1 MTVSCKHTK
10 CAVCGGFR
18 LKSAY
23 VGNTKLSD
31 ICSPKCQ
38 MATKDACSCKCEG
51 YFHKGSHKKEMD
63 AILNPKKKKK
73 PYKKRQVNKSS
84 QKYLISNFEPWTIK
98 DEIALFIGNTK
109 IEKQSF
115 ARFGD
120 KNYIDRQLSRNWLTN
135 KKGAKLDQLAQD
147 YINDSGREDL
157 DGGEVIQ
164 TIIDIIL
171 ESPGGYKNWLKDR
184 VKEQQEY
191 FDQYNI
197 QEDDQYFYVPED
209 YEFDFPAPA
218 PEDLFI
224 NGIKNTKMIKLK
236 KGSAEAKKFMAK
248 LRSMKGK
255 MTAKKSI
262 KKVDSKKINLNT
274 LQEKYRENE
283 DYNLHSE
290 NILLL
295 AKNFGSKTDLN
306 KANDLIK
313 LRDKQGYLTSDQ
325 KSEGYKIHKKLIKKL
340 FPTNVGG
347 VKKIGATKLSEKQLI
362 KIASDYAYVTSSDE
376 DRAIY
381 RLTDPDFTNVLLPK
395 YKKAI
400 KDWEKKNKIKIN
412 VGGIK
417 TKAKS
422 RTTKKIKFNPKNLNA
437 NQDKYKYMNKY
448 YEIHEDMDGEGYLSV
463 PGGTIYFT
471 GIGAVKKAK
480 SMARASK
487 IHKDTKSH
495 NVNIRV
501 MSGLKKISGIPHKSM
516 YFIEYTDGNG
526 INKVEYFD
534 KKPIGIYYAEGY
546 QNKEDKGKAY
556 LTKLT
561 NKGTSLIPLM
571 VSKTNK
577 QYKKRS

>member
-1 MTVSCKHTK
+1 
-10 CAVCGGFR
+10 
-18 LKSAY
+18 
-23 VGNTKLSD
+23 
-31 ICSPKCQ
+31 
-38 MATKDACSCKCEG
+38 
-51 YFHKGSHKKEMD
+51 MD

-262 KKVDSKKINLNT
+262 KKVDSKKIDLNT
-274 LQEKYRENE
+274 LQKKYRENE
-283 DYNLHSE
+283 DYNFHSE

-347 VKKIGATKLSEKQLI
+347 
-362 KIASDYAYVTSSDE
+362 
-376 DRAIY
+376 
-381 RLTDPDFTNVLLPK
+381 
-395 YKKAI
+395 
-400 KDWEKKNKIKIN
+400 
-412 VGGIK
+412 IK

-422 RTTKKIKFNPKNLNA
+422 KTTKKIKFNPKNLNA

-501 MSGLKKISGIPHKSM
+501 MSGIGSYDNPEKIM
-516 YFIEYTDGNG
+516 QEIEYWQKVLDKLRNEYKSPKRKMYKSS
-526 INKVEYFD
+526 IAADIRLAKKWLELEKNKM
-534 KKPIGIYYAEGY
+534 KKFLVKI
-546 QNKEDKGKAY
+546 K
-556 LTKLT
+556 
-561 NKGTSLIPLM
+561 
-571 VSKTNK
+571 
-577 QYKKRS
+577 